1 MEIEKYTLYLVTTPI
16 GNLSDMTPR
25 AVEVLSKVDFV
36 ACEDTRVGGALL
48 SRFGI
53 KKPLISY
60 FEHNKRDRG
69 ETIAARILAGES
81 CAMVSD
87 AGTPAI
93 SDPGEDLAALCR
105 EKGIRVSP
113 IPGVSALITAL
124 SASGMPS
131 GRFCFEGFLSVN
143 KKSRREHLA
152 SLAGERRT
160 MIFYEAPHKL
170 RTTLSDLYQA
180 FGDREIVLARELTKI
195 HEEFIHTTLLEAQS
209 LYETVSPK
217 GEFVLILRGDESEEE
232 KPLSRNERYRRKL
245 REKADAAGEEEEAK
259 EENGAC

>member
-1 MEIEKYTLYLVTTPI
+1 MELEKNTLYLVTTPI

-25 AVEVLSKVDFV
+25 AVEVLGKVDFV

-81 CAMVSD
+81 CAMISD

-105 EKGIRVSP
+105 
-113 IPGVSALITAL
+113 
-124 SASGMPS
+124 M
-131 GRFCFEGFLSVN
+131 N
-143 KKSRREHLA
+143 
-152 SLAGERRT
+152 
-160 MIFYEAPHKL
+160 
-170 RTTLSDLYQA
+170 
-180 FGDREIVLARELTKI
+180 
-195 HEEFIHTTLLEAQS
+195 
-209 LYETVSPK
+209 
-217 GEFVLILRGDESEEE
+217 
-232 KPLSRNERYRRKL
+232 RK
-245 REKADAAGEEEEAK
+245 DGEEDG
-259 EENGAC
+259 GAPC

>member
-1 MEIEKYTLYLVTTPI
+1 MELEKNTLYLVTTPI

-25 AVEVLSKVDFV
+25 AVEVLGKVDFV

-81 CAMVSD
+81 CAMISD

-105 EKGIRVSP
+105 EKGIKVSP

-131 GRFCFEGFLSVN
+131 GRFCFEGFLSMN
-143 KKSRREHLA
+143 RKSRREHLA
-152 SLAGERRT
+152 SLEHERRT

-170 RTTLSDLYQA
+170 RSTLADLLET
-180 FGDREIVLARELTKI
+180 FGDRELVIARELTKI
-195 HEEFIHTTLLEAQS
+195 HEEFIHTTLEKAQA

-217 GEFVLILRGDESEEE
+217 GEFVLILRGDGSEPDR
-232 KPLSRNERYRRKL
+232 PLSRNERYREKL
-245 REKADAAGEEEEAK
+245 REKKEREES
-259 EENGAC
+259 